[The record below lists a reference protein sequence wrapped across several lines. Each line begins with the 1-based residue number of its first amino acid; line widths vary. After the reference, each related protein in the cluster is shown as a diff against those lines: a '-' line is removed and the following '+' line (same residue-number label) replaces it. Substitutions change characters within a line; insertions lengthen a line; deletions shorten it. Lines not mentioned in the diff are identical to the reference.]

1 MSLTSLPFPLQMPA
15 GPEIACFF
23 LFYFLHE
30 ILQVQ
35 LALLFFHTESNFVTE
50 LSAAD
55 ENSLS
60 CESGSVRLSD
70 SFCHLV
76 H

>member
-1 MSLTSLPFPLQMPA
+1 MPA

-23 LFYFLHE
+23 WFYFLHE
-30 ILQVQ
+30 ILQVR

-55 ENSLS
+55 ENSFS
-60 CESGSVRLSD
+60 CESGAVRLAGSL
-70 SFCHLV
+70 CHLV